1 MEWLTKDRIE
11 HRAKS
16 KGHRAKSI
24 MLRKKAWVYWDYIMD
39 IQMENKLSSTLGGEE
54 GGEGDN
60 KIMEY
65 WNIGVME

>member
-1 MEWLTKDRIE
+1 
-11 HRAKS
+11 
-16 KGHRAKSI
+16 